1 MGSLGRWP
9 YTPTPASSFV
19 AARLKPGWT
28 KAVATERCNYHWRS
42 HATHSYCGTPLCER
56 CVEAMGGAEHDA
68 PEG

>member
-9 YTPTPASSFV
+9 YTPTPASSYV

-56 CVEAMGGAEHDA
+56 
-68 PEG
+68 